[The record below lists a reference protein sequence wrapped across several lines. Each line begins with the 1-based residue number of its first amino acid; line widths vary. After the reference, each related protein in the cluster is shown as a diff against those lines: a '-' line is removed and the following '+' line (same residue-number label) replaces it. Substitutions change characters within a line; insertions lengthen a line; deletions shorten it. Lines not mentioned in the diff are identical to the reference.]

1 MLKLG
6 NQGMAAMYLGGRK
19 ITKAYLG
26 EALVF
31 GASAPPEP
39 VRYTVTLSV
48 DPQGGGTASGGG
60 RPMRRVTITKAYRAP
75 DWWLKW
81 TDADGL
87 LCVAFFSTCMGKALL
102 SIDKKEFCGPQVSR
116 VVHDLDTKDLL
127 ERGMVEKFTTAA
139 ERGAACGAV

>member
-60 RPMRRVTITKAYRAP
+60 TYQQGASVTVTAAPGEGYRFV
-75 DWWLKW
+75 KW
-81 TDADGL
+81 TENGQTVSESTSYTFTVTGDRTLTAVFEESLYVYGL
-87 LCVAFFSTCMGKALL
+87 DMW
-102 SIDKKEFCGPQVSR
+102 
-116 VVHDLDTKDLL
+116 
-127 ERGMVEKFTTAA
+127 
-139 ERGAACGAV
+139 